1 MEKISRDTDGN
12 TIKVTATGKG
22 ATIKLY
28 LSKEGRW
35 RLIGNVDYVN
45 RILKVRRKKDKHLHY
60 KTGSYGFNYHIL
72 SHAKHFDH
80 VEVTD
85 EDGTYKH
92 TVRYLLNEG
101 TFLYFRENGFEKQ
114 LFVTLDKLRQPETI
128 IEQAKLEL

>member
-12 TIKVTATGKG
+12 TIKVTPTTKG

-92 TVRYLLNEG
+92 SVKYLLNIG
-101 TFLYFRENGFEKQ
+101 TFLYFLQQGFERQ
-114 LFVTLDKLRQPETI
+114 LFVTLESLRQPEPF

>member
-1 MEKISRDTDGN
+1 MDKISRDMDGN
-12 TIKVTATGKG
+12 TLKVTKTAKS
-22 ATIKLY
+22 AIIKLY

-35 RLIGNVDYVN
+35 RLLGTVDYAS
-45 RILKVRRKKDKHLHY
+45 RTLKVRRKKDKHLHY

-92 TVRYLLNEG
+92 SVRYLLNEG

-114 LFVTLDKLRQPETI
+114 LFVTLDKLRQSEI
-128 IEQAKLEL
+128 IVEQQSLNI